1 MAAKKE
7 NILKRRMYIMSNFKT
22 IMEYRKRLDA
32 PSQFQIAYEIRK
44 ISTTPIGFNQSMVS
58 HMFNSVDVPKC
69 DKTLSAIMEWIDQ
82 ELKK

>member
-1 MAAKKE
+1 
-7 NILKRRMYIMSNFKT
+7 MYIMSNFKT
-22 IMEYRKRLDA
+22 IMEYR
-32 PSQFQIAYEIRK
+32 E